1 MKKNMLIRKPR
12 IENKYNLK
20 TSDIRKMIVID
31 RERLQ
36 EKPFWRNNVIHAWCL
51 TGGAGEGLY
60 ESMNDYWIGFYD
72 EDAPAYAGKIRF
84 SVSTYEGMCS
94 YKFNTFY
101 RPSDIKILADLEIQ
115 EKLLDKMNWLLEEG
129 IVKIDGLEIKKDKEE
144 IEQEY

>member
-1 MKKNMLIRKPR
+1 MKKKTLIRKPR

-20 TSDIRKMIVID
+20 PSDIRKMVVID

-36 EKPFWRNNVIHAWCL
+36 ENPFWRNNIIHAWCL
-51 TGGAGEGLY
+51 TGGVGKGLY
-60 ESMNDYWIGFYD
+60 DSMNDYWIGFYD
-72 EDAPAYAGKIRF
+72 EDAPAYAGKTRF
-84 SVSTYEGMCS
+84 SVSAYEGMCS

-101 RPSDIKILADLEIQ
+101 RPSDIEILADLEIQ
-115 EKLLDKMNWLLEEG
+115 EKLLDRMNWLLDEG